1 MLQSVPTL
9 RRLGASATII
19 LIGLGLTSCSESS
32 DVSSASE
39 STTRTVDTAYGDIEV
54 PSDPQR
60 VVAVSYDTPWQLA
73 AVGVEPVAMQDYS
86 AYASEF
92 TAEQQE
98 LMENVSTVGAFF
110 ELNIEAVMAA
120 EPDLIVGDVLEID
133 EATWVELSKI
143 APTAIYEGAYRGD
156 WRAIGAGV
164 ADSVGR
170 AGAFQESA
178 ETYESELARLQ
189 SEYAEVLERP
199 WAAIGAGDVE
209 GGFSVLYPGGS
220 VGALY
225 FDDLG
230 ASFAPGIPEEEDGEK
245 GWMYISPELTQPVL
259 GKAEIIVGGAR
270 PDGEFVDSLQ
280 LTTSTPLFQEL
291 PAARSG
297 DVYSVY
303 STVTDYGTALA
314 WLDAVEETVLE
325 PLARD

>member
-1 MLQSVPTL
+1 MLRSASSL
-9 RRLGASATII
+9 RRLGASAAII
-19 LIGLGLTSCSESS
+19 LLGLGLTSCTEMSA
-32 DVSSASE
+32 VSSAPE
-39 STTRTVDTAYGDIEV
+39 STTRTVDTAYGEVEV
-54 PSDPQR
+54 PSEPQR

-86 AYASEF
+86 GYASEF

-110 ELNIEAVMAA
+110 ELNIEAVMDA

-133 EATWVELSKI
+133 EATWEELSKI

-156 WRAIGAGV
+156 WRVIGKGV
-164 ADSVGR
+164 ADAVGR
-170 AGAFQESA
+170 ADVFQESA
-178 ETYESELARLQ
+178 ATYESELARLQ
-189 SEYAEVLERP
+189 AEYADVLERP

-209 GGFSVLYPGGS
+209 GGFSVLYPGGA

-230 ASFAPGIPEEEDGEK
+230 VSLAPGIPEQEDGAK

-259 GKAEIIVGGAR
+259 GEAAIVVGGAR
-270 PDGEFVDSLQ
+270 PDGQFVDSLQ

-297 DVYSVY
+297 NVYAVY

-314 WLDAVEETVLE
+314 WLNSVEEIVLE
-325 PLARD
+325 PAAQD